1 MAEEVELLKERINSL
16 KEISEERIDA
26 MNQLAAKI
34 LPSGAA
40 ESEVIAK
47 EAAQQAEA
55 IAYHAGEALAFYNA
69 GLAAYAQRN
78 FPVAKEHYNRA
89 LQLFETLQDEEKC
102 ALVMAKLGNVH
113 LYSGE
118 YKDALNYYARAI
130 SLREKS
136 GDEQGQADLFTNS
149 GIIYGMQGNYPLAL
163 KNHLNA
169 LRIFETGS
177 DAARIASSCSN
188 IGIIYYEQRNF
199 DAALKMYERA
209 LAIRQQAGDMKAV
222 SEAMN
227 NIALVYND
235 QGKFEEA
242 LTMHRQALLLR
253 EQTGD
258 KSRIAISYSNLA
270 DVYKATKEYST
281 ALDYYNQALTLFEDL
296 NDKRGL
302 VPAYFNIGEL
312 YFIIGEYEKAERFLN
327 NAITMAEQTGLRD
340 HLREAYEYMAK
351 LQANHGNFEAAYRL
365 HLRYAELD
373 KEISNAETSRQIAQM
388 TMRHEIEQKERE
400 AEMEREKN
408 IELTKAYESLDAEK
422 KRSET
427 LLLNI
432 LPEEVADE
440 LKQSGKATAKH
451 YDDVTILFTDFVGF
465 TKVSMLLTPQQLV
478 DELHECF
485 KGFDEIIAKY
495 NIEKIKTVGDA
506 YMAAAGLPTANAEH
520 ASDILKASL
529 EIVEFMTRRR
539 KQMGEATFEVRVG
552 VHSGSVVAGIVGVTK
567 FAYDIWGDA
576 VNTAARMEQN
586 SEPGRVNVSQVTF
599 ELLSANPQFK
609 FEYRGEIEAKN
620 KGKMKMYFAAA
631 GK

>member
-1 MAEEVELLKERINSL
+1 
-16 KEISEERIDA
+16 
-26 MNQLAAKI
+26 MNQLAAK
-34 LPSGAA
+34 LLSANADEAETLAKDAA
-40 ESEVIAK
+40 E
-47 EAAQQAEA
+47 EANEIQYPQGRAYALLQA
-55 IAYHAGEALAFYNA
+55 GM
-69 GLAAYAQRN
+69 AAYAQRN
-78 FPVAKEHYNRA
+78 FPTAKEYYHQS
-89 LQLFETLQDEEKC
+89 LGIFETLCNTEKT
-102 ALVMAKLGNVH
+102 ALILAKLGNIC
-113 LYSGE
+113 LFSGE
-118 YKDALNYYARAI
+118 YNEALNYYARAI
-130 SLREKS
+130 SLREQL
-136 GDEQGQADLFTNS
+136 GDDQGQADLFTNS

-169 LRIFETGS
+169 LRIFEKGS
-177 DAARIASSCSN
+177 DVGRIASSCSN
-188 IGIIYYEQRNF
+188 IGIIYYEQHNF

-242 LTMHRQALLLR
+242 LTMHKQALLLR

-270 DVYKATKEYST
+270 DVYKATKEYTT
-281 ALDYYNQALTLFEDL
+281 ALDYYNHALTLFEEL

-327 NAITMAEQTGLRD
+327 NAITLAEQTGLRD

-351 LQANHGNFEAAYRL
+351 LQANQGKFEAAYRL
-365 HLRYAELD
+365 HVRYAQLD

-400 AEMEREKN
+400 AEIERQKN

-432 LPEEVADE
+432 LPEEVAQE
-440 LKQSGKATAKH
+440 LKQSGKATAK
-451 YDDVTILFTDFVGF
+451 YYNDVTILFTDFVGF

-485 KGFDEIIAKY
+485 KGFDEIIAEY

-520 ASDILKASL
+520 AADILKASL
-529 EIVEFMTRRR
+529 EIVEFMKRRR

-586 SEPGRVNVSQVTF
+586 SEPGRVNVSQATF
-599 ELLSANPQFK
+599 ELLSAHPKFK

-620 KGKMKMYFAAA
+620 KGKMKMYFATTV
-631 GK
+631 K